1 MIGGRREKSFY
12 GFLALHALCAVL
24 KGWREGTPDVP
35 IFFIKQY
42 NVIIFNITPFINKI
56 SV

>member
-1 MIGGRREKSFY
+1 MIEGRHEKSFY

-24 KGWREGTPDVP
+24 KGWREETPDVP

-42 NVIIFNITPFINKI
+42 KVRISNIPPFISKI